1 VTTLDGT
8 YDTDAIDAVQ
18 LGTGGNTNPLSL
30 QVYGFPLM
38 NPDGTIPAERLT
50 LAASGRSGASASTNY
65 AAWVASTDW
74 RELPVYTSGAAC
86 LPLFAPVLLSGSPW
100 GVLFGTSNVQQR
112 VRMTATAPGSA
123 LAATQAVIRATWWAN
138 STADALAVWTG
149 WNQAQ
154 TNTLTAAATGTVQT
168 AVWTNAAGS
177 GSIYADVPV
186 TGNGTSGYTAFPRL
200 EVIWR

>member
-1 VTTLDGT
+1 MHPEGYYGSHGPGSFNINPAGGLAGFWIGEQTLES
-8 YDTDAIDAVQ
+8 I
-18 LGTGGNTNPLSL
+18 
-30 QVYGFPLM
+30 
-38 NPDGTIPAERLT
+38 
-50 LAASGRSGASASTNY
+50 LASSVGSGASAATNY